1 MRNFL
6 FSAALVLVL
15 AACGGNDQGLPQGGE
30 PVTLDP
36 VDFTLEIDNPYW
48 PMSPGSE
55 WVSAETDGTG
65 EVKFYARGGGPLLSM
80 HTDRAG
86 GRALV
91 AYTPGS

>member
-1 MRNFL
+1 
-6 FSAALVLVL
+6 
-15 AACGGNDQGLPQGGE
+15 
-30 PVTLDP
+30 
-36 VDFTLEIDNPYW
+36 
-48 PMSPGSE
+48 MSPGSE
-55 WVSAETDGTG
+55 WVSAATDGTG